1 MAIYDSTGYIDNKTG
16 YIVASANNS
25 ANSWTSKTS
34 WLSMT
39 WGDAYVNPMTFYTNP
54 VDVGSISKYNLSI
67 DSKANGTITYT
78 VLQSSTASFTTTY
91 DREPKI
97 LTTAGSVSTST
108 TKKYGNYGIS
118 ILGNNTSTATIST
131 PYSSDFDFGTGVF
144 TIEAWINGTFWDKGA
159 VANQRTIFA
168 HTTQGTTGADRLE
181 LYVNSGIITAKVG
194 TTTATGSNTPVLST
208 STWYHVALSR
218 DSGGVV
224 RLYRDGYCELSYTNA
239 QNVNTTAT
247 VYIGRTSS
255 GIENSTSSIFWG
267 YLDDVR
273 VSNSCRYTGTQFTQV
288 FTPAATTLVNDTST
302 ILLMTGE
309 RGVVDTPNIITE
321 VTSTTIVDGDS
332 GVPAFTKQYAMVGI
346 TVDSAER
353 PTIYSSKIT
362 PNTRRLDILLN
373 DVDTTTLSASTTT
386 STSKVLDLGREVSGV
401 LAMNV
406 MKTSGLEDVGI
417 VPVVANKTEPA
428 IAWVKATEG
437 SQDYVYGGTAGV
449 AVDPATLSNPTV
461 DVVVHA
467 LPEQFME
474 NGILQTR

>member
-1 MAIYDSTGYIDNKTG
+1 MAVYDSTGYIDNQTG
-16 YIVASANNS
+16 YIVASADNS
-25 ANSWTSKTS
+25 SNTWTSKTS
-34 WLSMT
+34 WGSMT
-39 WGDAYVNPMTFYTNP
+39 WGGTYVNPMTFYTNP

-91 DREPKI
+91 DREIKI
-97 LTTAGSVSTST
+97 VTSAGSVSTST

-118 ILGNNTSTATIST
+118 IVGNNTSTATIST

-144 TIEAWINGTFWDKGA
+144 TIEAWVNGTFWDTG
-159 VANQRTIFA
+159 VASNQRTIFA
-168 HTTQGTTGADRLE
+168 HTTQATAGSDRLE
-181 LYVNSGIITAKVG
+181 LYINSGNLTAKVG
-194 TTTATGSNTPVLST
+194 TTTAVGSTLNTG
-208 STWYHVALSR
+208 TWYHVAISR

-224 RLYRDGYCELSYTNA
+224 RLYKDGYCDLSYTNS
-239 QNVNTTAT
+239 QNVNTTAS

-273 VSNSCRYTGTQFTQV
+273 VSNTCRYTGTQFTQV
-288 FTPAATTLVNDTST
+288 FTPPAATLVNDAST

-309 RGVVDTPNIITE
+309 RGVVDTPNILTE

-373 DVDTTTLSASTTT
+373 DVDTTALSASTTT

-437 SQDYVYGGTAGV
+437 SQDYVYGGTAGA
-449 AVDPATLSNPTV
+449 AVDPATLSNPTI

>member
-1 MAIYDSTGYIDNKTG
+1 MAIYESTGYIDYKTG

-34 WLSMT
+34 WLTMT
-39 WGDAYVNPMTFYTNP
+39 WGNSYVNPMTFYTTP

-78 VLQSSTASFTTTY
+78 VLQSSTSSFQTQY

-118 ILGNNTSTATIST
+118 ILGNNTSTDSIST

-144 TIEAWINGTFWDKGA
+144 TIEAWVNGTFWDKG
-159 VANQRTIFA
+159 VSSNQRTIFA
-168 HTTQGTTGADRLE
+168 HTTQGTGGNDRLE
-181 LYVNSGIITAKVG
+181 LYINSGNLTAKVG
-194 TTTATGSNTPVLST
+194 TTTAVASALNTG
-208 STWYHVALSR
+208 TWYHVAMSR

-224 RLYRDGYCELSYTNA
+224 RLYKDGYCDLSYTNA
-239 QNVNTTAT
+239 ANINTTAT

-273 VSNSCRYTGTQFTQV
+273 VSNTCRYTGTQFTQV
-288 FTPAATTLVNDTST
+288 FTPAATTLVNDTAT
-302 ILLMTGE
+302 ILLITGE
-309 RGVVDTPNIITE
+309 RGVVDTPNILQEI
-321 VTSTTIVDGDS
+321 TSTTIVDGDA

-362 PNTRRLDILLN
+362 PNTRRLDILLT
-373 DVDTTTLSASTTT
+373 DVNSNLLSASTTT

-417 VPVVANKTEPA
+417 VPVVANKIEPA

-437 SQDYVYGGTAGV
+437 SQDYVYGGTAG
-449 AVDPATLSNPTV
+449 AAIDPSTLSNPTV

>member
-1 MAIYDSTGYIDNKTG
+1 MAIYNSTGYIDYKTG
-16 YIVASANNS
+16 YIVAGADNS

-39 WGDAYVNPMTFYTNP
+39 WGNSYSNPMTFYTTP

-78 VLQSSTASFTTTY
+78 VLQSSTSSFATTY
-91 DREPKI
+91 DRDPKTV
-97 LTTAGSVSTST
+97 TTAGSVSTST

-144 TIEAWINGTFWDKGA
+144 TIEAWINGTFWDSG
-159 VANQRTIFA
+159 VLSNQRTIFA
-168 HTTQGTTGADRLE
+168 HTTQGTGGTDRLE
-181 LYVNSGIITAKVG
+181 FYVNSGILTVKLG
-194 TTTATGSNTPVLST
+194 TTTALGGTLST

-224 RLYRDGYCELSYTNA
+224 RLFTNGYCDQSYTNA

-273 VSNSCRYTGTQFTQV
+273 VSNTCRYTGTMFTQV
-288 FTPAATTLVNDTST
+288 FTPPAATLVNDAST

-309 RGVVDTPNIITE
+309 RGVVDTPNILTE

-401 LAMNV
+401 LAINV

-437 SQDYVYGGTAGV
+437 SQDYVYGGTAGA
-449 AVDPATLSNPTV
+449 AVDPATLSNPTI